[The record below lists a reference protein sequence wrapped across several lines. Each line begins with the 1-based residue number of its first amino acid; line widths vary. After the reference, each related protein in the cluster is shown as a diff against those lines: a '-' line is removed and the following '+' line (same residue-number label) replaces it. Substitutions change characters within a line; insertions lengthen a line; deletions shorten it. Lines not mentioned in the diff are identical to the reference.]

1 MKKALKIIL
10 ICLIAAALIAG
21 GIFAYFKF
29 RKQKPCTV
37 YPAMQWLMSYMP
49 NQTYLYGIVTSDA
62 SQVVTQDSDREV
74 LEILVQPGQTVSIG
88 DPLLRYDATRT
99 QLEYEQKLLELEKL
113 ENKLRDAYKEYR
125 RYAREDYEEP
135 RCLLCDAPRRGDPAA
150 TVPQGRI
157 MEKLDEEISQ
167 KLEDEKKN

>member
-135 RCLLCDAPRRGDPAA
+135 LLTPTPSPTPRVRKSSAA
-150 TVPQGRI
+150 NGAAGARRLGARVYRDLITSI
-157 MEKLDEEISQ
+157 
-167 KLEDEKKN
+167 